1 MMWSSSPV
9 PSWQHR
15 VKHFDEDDTISATGN
30 RQQLLGDMWT
40 MTPTGQ
46 AIR

>member
-15 VKHFDEDDTISATGN
+15 VTQSDDDDTISATGN

-40 MTPTGQ
+40 MTPVGQ
-46 AIR
+46 VTR